1 MGIHNDTAADVLIVM
16 CLLLCDGG
24 WGVVCAQGIVR
35 TIVGLTITIELVGD
49 RRRVDVSD
57 RSIQP
62 VQPLKDDHCIV
73 SASPPPRSSPR
84 LYRVQSF
91 PARPFV

>member
-1 MGIHNDTAADVLIVM
+1 M
-16 CLLLCDGG
+16 
-24 WGVVCAQGIVR
+24 R

-62 VQPLKDDHCIV
+62 VQPLKDDHCIGIRGHNV
-73 SASPPPRSSPR
+73 GMRGKVATVTESEAV
-84 LYRVQSF
+84 VQEENAITVVNITDLAKYD
-91 PARPFV
+91 PN